1 MDLTNKVVVIAGA
14 TGGIGREITKAFAGE
29 KADLVLVAR
38 RKMVLDSLKEE
49 AERLGSK
56 VTIVECDLTDSVSV
70 DRFVSATKKIYNH
83 VDVLINAAGIGIY
96 KPLKDLSL
104 EDWKKS
110 LDLNVTAPFLLCQKL
125 LPLLEKSNEAVV
137 VSTGSGMGKVAVAG
151 RSAYCASKFALRGL
165 MLSLTREYKKS
176 NIHFSHLILGS
187 VLTSF
192 GPLSIEEKVKSQ
204 KKGKK
209 YLDPSWLAHT
219 IVSKVKNDTLAP
231 EVTIYPSHYFAESK
245 KGKVAVK

>member
-29 KADLVLVAR
+29 KVDLVLVAR

-104 EDWKKS
+104 ED
-110 LDLNVTAPFLLCQKL
+110 
-125 LPLLEKSNEAVV
+125 
-137 VSTGSGMGKVAVAG
+137 
-151 RSAYCASKFALRGL
+151 
-165 MLSLTREYKKS
+165 
-176 NIHFSHLILGS
+176 
-187 VLTSF
+187 
-192 GPLSIEEKVKSQ
+192 
-204 KKGKK
+204 
-209 YLDPSWLAHT
+209 
-219 IVSKVKNDTLAP
+219 
-231 EVTIYPSHYFAESK
+231 
-245 KGKVAVK
+245 